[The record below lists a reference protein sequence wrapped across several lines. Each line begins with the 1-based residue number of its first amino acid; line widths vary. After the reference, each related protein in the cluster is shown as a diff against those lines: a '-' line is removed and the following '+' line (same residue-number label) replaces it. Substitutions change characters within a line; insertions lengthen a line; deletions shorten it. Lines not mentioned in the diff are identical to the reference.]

1 MGVYTEMAV
10 KHAADTTPF
19 TEADSF
25 QLALDMQRADHAM
38 FEALIELD
46 FGEIYQ
52 EMGIMLVTE
61 ADEAEG
67 KKFSINAMK
76 QKVISAIDMIIG
88 LIRKAVEAFSK
99 KWNQLMDK
107 DAPLYTKYKEAFHK
121 NIGDC
126 TLTGYK
132 VPDFAKFEAAQ
143 KESNEDIELRN
154 IMSITDIAGMDSVD
168 AINKKKEE
176 ILSSIKSATE
186 NAKKC
191 DLNQCFVDGSAD
203 KQLKDVVNASK
214 IDEYMKTGCRNTV
227 KQLREKAKKQIS
239 YLEKTKKM
247 QSSASKNDADTEKSK
262 LSAINSIATAINHLI
277 TTSRNMQI
285 AQIRAI
291 YGATRKIWIAVASGK
306 QAKAK
311 DEKSG
316 EETTQTVNASYVEDL
331 ATLSDL
337 YMEEAFVF

>member
-10 KHAADTTPF
+10 KHAADTAPF

-76 QKVISAIDMIIG
+76 QKVTNAIDAIIG
-88 LIRKAVEAFSK
+88 LIKKAVEAFTK
-99 KWNQLMDK
+99 KWNQLIDK
-107 DAPLYTKYKEAFHK
+107 DAPLYNKYKEAFHK
-121 NIGDC
+121 NISDS

-132 VPDFAKFEAAQ
+132 VPDFAKFETAQ
-143 KESNEDIELRN
+143 KESNEDIEISN
-154 IMSITDIAGMDSVD
+154 IMTMSTIAGMDSVD
-168 AINKKKEE
+168 EVNKKKEE
-176 ILSSIKSATE
+176 VLSKIKTATE
-186 NAKKC
+186 SAKKF
-191 DLNQCFVDGSAD
+191 DVNQCFVDGSAD
-203 KQLKDVVNASK
+203 KQLKDVVKADK
-214 IDEYMKTGCRNTV
+214 MDEYMKSGCRTIV
-227 KQLREKAKKQIS
+227 KQIREKANNQIS

-247 QSSASKNDADTEKSK
+247 QSSSSKNDADTEKAK
-262 LSAINSIATAINHLI
+262 LSAINSIAAAINTQI
-277 TTSRNMQI
+277 TTTRNMQI

-306 QAKAK
+306 QAKVK
-311 DEKSG
+311 DESG
-316 EETTQTVNASYVEDL
+316 EEKTQTVNASYVEDL